1 VTTENLAGRVGWSD
15 SLIVVDGMMPLEAA
29 VPLIRSAE
37 GWVVIRRSSVLF
49 YAFRPEELLNDL
61 STRAALVDPAVKRT
75 PLAHVLDLHEDQQ
88 STSISDRTTVPPIDR
103 SWRPSASAA
112 SVDRWVDVG
121 PDGVP
126 RAVGSI
132 APGGTRRIT
141 RGMRPG
147 TAAAPPPASP
157 PEPAGAEP
165 PEEAVDFGVAA
176 AAPSAPTPARPPSR
190 GGLTHATPPQPAAA
204 APFEDEGTSPVRHP
218 SIEIDQPPAP
228 GRDVVVTVDL
238 LRETVTHT
246 QGGPINVGQLA
257 ADWEL
262 LDLTV
267 HVQCTALDFP
277 QGSQAVVTITR
288 NAASTPARLNARVRA
303 DAAGSQPVM
312 VTFLLGTRFCG
323 SAMRMFDVGAATAA
337 GAPAG
342 RAAAG
347 GATAGGATAGG
358 ATPEGVAPPGGVTAA
373 ASVGTVVVE
382 PSALPPD
389 LTIHISKIDKH
400 TPARLRWLLVTERFD
415 GLPPRLEEDI
425 ELDNDP
431 SAQAS
436 ALFREF
442 AVLERGKHLQRI
454 DGFGSRLWTMAPE
467 VFRKVYWALWDRHR
481 RSLTIQFISD
491 EPHMPWELM
500 RPAREDDSEIHPP
513 LALKHAV
520 GRWLKR
526 WDGYMRNG
534 LRRGQLCTIAPK
546 YASASRALKRAQIES
561 DALVAAFSARRE
573 SGTRAAVLAL
583 LETAPPEPLAVL
595 HFAGHGTFAPEAATQ
610 SSIKLE
616 DGDLSASEVER
627 PEVRLGRACR
637 TLVFFNACE
646 VGAAGAVFGE
656 VGGWADAFL
665 GRQFGGFIAPLWS
678 VDDEDAGVVA
688 GELLKRILTQG
699 EPIGAAL
706 RAVREAHG
714 ATSPTF
720 YSYLYY
726 GDVTARIAV

>member
-1 VTTENLAGRVGWSD
+1 MTGDLAGRVGWSET
-15 SLIVVDGMMPLEAA
+15 LLVVDGMTPLEAA
-29 VPLIRSAE
+29 VPQIKSAE
-37 GWVVIRRSSVLF
+37 GWVVIRRGSSLF
-49 YAFRPEELLNDL
+49 YAFRREELENEL
-61 STRAALVDPAVKRT
+61 SMRGALVDPAVKRT
-75 PLAHVLDLHEDQQ
+75 PIAHVLDLHEDQQ
-88 STSISDRTTVPPIDR
+88 STSVSDRMSVAPIDR

-126 RAVGSI
+126 RAVGSMEQ
-132 APGGTRRIT
+132 AGGTRRIS

-147 TAAAPPPASP
+147 PAAASPPPPAPPPP
-157 PEPAGAEP
+157 PPAPAPEAAGAEP
-165 PEEAVDFGVAA
+165 PEDAIDFGVAA
-176 AAPSAPTPARPPSR
+176 AAPTSAPAPPRPPRPPSR
-190 GGLTHATPPQPAAA
+190 GFTRAKPPEPTAV
-204 APFEDEGTSPVRHP
+204 PPLEDEGTSPVRNP
-218 SIEIDQPPAP
+218 SIEIDQPLAP
-228 GRDVVVTVDL
+228 GRDVALMVDL
-238 LRETVTHT
+238 LREVVTHT
-246 QGGPINVGQLA
+246 QGGPVSVGQLA
-257 ADWEL
+257 ADWES

-267 HVQCTALDFP
+267 HVQCPALDFP
-277 QGSQAVVTITR
+277 KGSQGTVTIKR
-288 NAASTPARLNARVRA
+288 NAASTPALFNARVRA
-303 DAAGSQPVM
+303 DAAGSVPVM
-312 VTFLLGTRFCG
+312 ATFLLGTRFCG
-323 SAMRMFDVGAATAA
+323 SAMRMFDVGAAT
-337 GAPAG
+337 
-342 RAAAG
+342 
-347 GATAGGATAGG
+347 TSS
-358 ATPEGVAPPGGVTAA
+358 VAPPAAVAAA

-382 PSALPPD
+382 PSAPAPD
-389 LTIHISKIDKH
+389 LTVHISKIDKN
-400 TPARLRWLLVTERFD
+400 TPSRLRWLLVTERFD

-425 ELDNDP
+425 ELDSDP

-436 ALFREF
+436 ALFKEF
-442 AVLERGKHLQRI
+442 AVLERGKHIQRI

-481 RSLTIQFISD
+481 RPLTIQFISD

-513 LALKHAV
+513 LALKHSVA
-520 GRWLKR
+520 RWIKR
-526 WDGYMRNG
+526 WDGYMRNRLPAG
-534 LRRGQLCTIAPK
+534 RLCTIAPK
-546 YASASRALKRAQIES
+546 YASASRALKRAQNES
-561 DALVAAFSARRE
+561 DALVSAFSARRE
-573 SGTRAAVLAL
+573 SGTRAAVLTL
-583 LETAPPEPLAVL
+583 LETAPPPEPLAVL
-595 HFAGHGTFAPEAATQ
+595 HFAGHGKFAPEAATH

-688 GELLKRILTQG
+688 AELLKRILTHG